1 MSAGRGIIGSIDG
14 ATADIIKNA
23 RAGKV
28 CSAGDYT
35 ALSKIIIELLNN
47 EKKLVEYAVNSRK
60 YFLENFTIEKYVNQI
75 SNKMEEL
82 V

>member
-14 ATADIIKNA
+14 ATADIINNA

-28 CSAGDYT
+28 CGAGDYIN
-35 ALSKIIIELLNN
+35 LSKIIIELLNN
-47 EKKLVEYAVNSRK
+47 EKKLEEYAVNSRK

-75 SNKMEEL
+75 SDKMEEL

>member
-14 ATADIIKNA
+14 TAAKIISDAK
-23 RAGKV
+23 AGIT
-28 CSAGDYT
+28 CNAGDYK
-35 ALSKIIIELLNN
+35 ALSKIIIELLNDEN
-47 EKKLVEYAVNSRK
+47 KLEEYAINSRK
-60 YFLENFTIEKYVNQI
+60 YFINNFTIEKYIDEI